1 MNGAGRKVAQRRVG
15 SLSMAVV
22 CGMLLTGCGP
32 SDEPEGPEST
42 ASTETDQV
50 DEGSESGE
58 VTDEAAEAE
67 PDPEPEPVPAS
78 SEGPAENWPEPE
90 VPDEVY
96 QETGDGAI
104 AMLEHWVETR
114 NYLQLT
120 GDDEPMWE
128 ISSEDCELCQN
139 VTERMTGVY
148 ATGDHWYESE
158 GSSIDSAYATNV
170 LDGRAYVMF
179 EFYEGRFVAYENGDE
194 LGQGGG
200 SDFDLCEAALDY
212 VDGRWLVQ
220 EINVIPPEG

>member
-22 CGMLLTGCGP
+22 CGLLLTGCGP
-32 SDEPEGPEST
+32 SDEPEGAEST

-58 VTDEAAEAE
+58 VTEEAAEAE
-67 PDPEPEPVPAS
+67 PEPEPEPVPAS

-90 VPDEVY
+90 IPDEVY

-128 ISSEDCELCQN
+128 ISSEDCEHCQN

-148 ATGDHWYESE
+148 SSGDNWYESE
-158 GSSIDSAYATNV
+158 GSSIDRAFATNV
-170 LDGRAYVMF
+170 VDSRAYVAF
-179 EFYEGRFVAYENGDE
+179 EFYEGIFVAYKDGDE
-194 LGQGGG
+194 LGEGGG
-200 SDFDLCEAALDY
+200 TTFEVAEAALDFI
-212 VDGRWLVQ
+212 DGRWELQ
-220 EINVIPPEG
+220 EVNVEPSDD